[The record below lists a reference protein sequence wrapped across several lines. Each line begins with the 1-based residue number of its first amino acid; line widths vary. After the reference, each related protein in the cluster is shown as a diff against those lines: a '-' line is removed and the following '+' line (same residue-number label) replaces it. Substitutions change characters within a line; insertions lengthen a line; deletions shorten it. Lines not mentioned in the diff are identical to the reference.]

1 MKIFKL
7 FIFIFLFCLWAD
19 IAFAQEQKKEK
30 IEAIKAAFITNK
42 LNLTTDEAQKFWPIY
57 NQYHKELTDLFA
69 LRREARKNDD
79 NSLDEDLE
87 YDVKI
92 ITVRKKY
99 KNEFLKVLTPEK
111 TNQFYQAEREFR
123 EELIK
128 QLKNRR

>member
-7 FIFIFLFCLWAD
+7 FIFIFLFCLGAD
-19 IAFAQEQKKEK
+19 ITFAQEQKKEK

-42 LNLTTDEAQKFWPIY
+42 LNLTTDEAQKFWPVY
-57 NQYHKELTDLFA
+57 NQYHKEIIDLFE

-99 KNEFLKVLTPEK
+99 KNEFLKVLSPEK